1 MLHLI
6 EKWKAALEEGKYIG
20 VLFID
25 FKKAFDSISHET
37 LDLKLQACGVSGH
50 LHRLIMSYLKSREQY
65 VEINCKRSD
74 HHKVKHGVPQG
85 SLLGPR
91 LFNIDV
97 FDLPE
102 VPSKGEL
109 EMIADDTEHYVIGNT
124 VDEIAVIIEDVLHE
138 VNEWCKQNCLTIHPD
153 KTEVMIISRGP
164 IIGPL
169 KPIKLKDHIVR
180 YVSELRVFSHNGGQ
194 QTQMEQ
200 SYKKGIIQLK

>member
-1 MLHLI
+1 M
-6 EKWKAALEEGKYIG
+6 
-20 VLFID
+20 
-25 FKKAFDSISHET
+25 
-37 LDLKLQACGVSGH
+37 
-50 LHRLIMSYLKSREQY
+50 
-65 VEINCKRSD
+65 
-74 HHKVKHGVPQG
+74 PQG

-91 LFNIDV
+91 LFNIHV

-109 EMIADDTEHYVIGNT
+109 EMFADDTEHYVIGNT

-169 KPIKLKDHIVR
+169 KPIKLKDRIVR
-180 YVSELRVFSHNGGQ
+180 YVSES
-194 QTQMEQ
+194 
-200 SYKKGIIQLK
+200 